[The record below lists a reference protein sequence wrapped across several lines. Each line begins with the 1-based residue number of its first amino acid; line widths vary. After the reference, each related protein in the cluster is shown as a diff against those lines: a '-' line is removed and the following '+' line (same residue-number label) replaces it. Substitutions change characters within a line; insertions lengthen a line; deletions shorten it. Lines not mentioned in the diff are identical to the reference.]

1 MKDLYLDH
9 NGMQKSFKDLDAVNK
24 IVDARRKNDKWEVI
38 DLIVNLWSSKAPDE
52 VEAVNIN
59 IDEYKAGLQDKE
71 FATTAEGGDMD
82 RRFFLSFPT
91 RLMLMIRT
99 QYKVEELPFDKAFYN
114 KFAKKYPFFM
124 VSEKV

>member
-1 MKDLYLDH
+1 MKDLYIDDR
-9 NGMQKSFKDLDAVNK
+9 GIPRSYADLEAVDK
-24 IVDARRKNDKWEVI
+24 IVKAHRESDVWGVI
-38 DLIVNLWSSKAPDE
+38 ELLVELWAKRAPDE

-59 IDEYKAGLQDKE
+59 IDEYKESLTDKE
-71 FATTAEGGDMD
+71 FATTDGGGDMD
-82 RRFFLSFPT
+82 RRFFLSLPT

-114 KFAKKYPFFM
+114 KFAKKFPFFM